1 MSAPAGAVVGAPAGT
16 VLPRWLWL
24 WLAPG
29 TILVEFVFH
38 WVRPDAYDRWFG
50 GEHGV
55 IENLTNVYAIT
66 GLVVAL
72 VLFTRR
78 RAVASRWFGPAM
90 LVIALGC
97 FVFAGEEMSWGQHL
111 VGFEVPDE
119 IAARNDQRE
128 LNLHNDPFL
137 EPLFDF
143 WARNTLSWGALIGGV
158 IVPLVRHRRGRG
170 HPEIA
175 SPSLWGW
182 AIPTILCVPTA
193 LTVIGVTLPPRVFGL
208 MHVATPYP
216 FPWNISWSESKEYD
230 LALLILVYVLTLL
243 RYVPGRGA
251 SAAAGGASAAS
262 GSAPVAAGGAAPGAA
277 GGGSANSA
285 VSSNRPMGGPQASS
299 RA

>member
-1 MSAPAGAVVGAPAGT
+1 MTAGARPPATSTAGVSLHSGPAGGPPPPAR

-24 WLAPG
+24 WLAPL

-38 WVRPDAYDRWFG
+38 WVAPVPYERWFG
-50 GEHGV
+50 GESGV
-55 IENLTNVYAIT
+55 IENLTNVFAIS

-72 VLFTRR
+72 VLFARR
-78 RAVASRWFGPAM
+78 RAVASKWFGPAM

-111 VGFEVPDE
+111 LGFEVPEDV
-119 IAARNDQRE
+119 AARNDQHE

-158 IVPLVRHRRGRG
+158 ILPVVRHRRGRG

-175 SPSLWGW
+175 SPSVWGW
-182 AIPTILCVPTA
+182 AIPTVLCVPTA
-193 LTVIGVTLPPRVFGL
+193 LTVIAVTLPPRVFGL
-208 MHVATPYP
+208 MHVETPYP

-230 LALLILVYVLTLL
+230 LALLILVYVLTLW

-251 SAAAGGASAAS
+251 SGGAAAG
-262 GSAPVAAGGAAPGAA
+262 AP
-277 GGGSANSA
+277 GGGSSNSA
-285 VSSNRPMGGPQASS
+285 VSPNRPMGGPQASS
-299 RA
+299 TA

>member
-1 MSAPAGAVVGAPAGT
+1 MSAGVPARPARPDPPS

-24 WLAPG
+24 WLAPA
-29 TILVEFVFH
+29 TIVVEFAFH
-38 WVRPDAYDRWFG
+38 AVRPVAYERWFG

-55 IENLTNVYAIT
+55 IENLTNLFALG

-72 VLFTRR
+72 ALFARR
-78 RAVASRWFGPAM
+78 RAVASRLFGPCM
-90 LVIALGC
+90 LVLALGC

-111 VGFEVPDE
+111 LGFEVPE
-119 IAARNDQRE
+119 GIAARNDQGE
-128 LNLHNDPFL
+128 LNLHNDPVL

-143 WARNTLSWGALIGGV
+143 WARNTLSWAALIGGV
-158 IVPLVRHRRGRG
+158 ILPIVRQRRGRG
-170 HPEIA
+170 TPDIA

-193 LTVIGVTLPPRVFGL
+193 LTVIAVTLPPRAFGL

-251 SAAAGGASAAS
+251 ASVAGRAAALPE
-262 GSAPVAAGGAAPGAA
+262 GSAK
-277 GGGSANSA
+277 SA
-285 VSSNRPMGGPQASS
+285 VSPDRPMGGPQASS
-299 RA
+299 SA